1 MTPPTP
7 RRITQRDIA
16 REAGVDVSTVCLSLN
31 GHPRIPAATRD
42 RITALAQ
49 QMGYRPDPALSSIA
63 LTRWQGRRNVKGLVI
78 GFLGDPKSDTEIEA
92 RIQEDGARE
101 QAEALGYGLERF
113 SLAAYPSMPKLARVL
128 RARGICGLIV
138 AQTRKQ
144 LDESELRQ
152 LPVPFVRCGYLH
164 PVEGDVVR
172 PDLRGAVEGA
182 VHHLRPR
189 HKRITFFLQLDRELH
204 SDRVI
209 LGAALCCAAESKKIT
224 VLQCPDPP
232 ATRDLN
238 ALARAKPK
246 AVILIN
252 ERHAAALR
260 RHAVLPPKTPFYT
273 LHTLPPFDGKH
284 GMNLRMNDVGR
295 IAVNLLEFKMRQLP
309 WASPPFQQSLL
320 LAPEWIGS

>member
-1 MTPPTP
+1 MTRRMT

-31 GHPRIPAATRD
+31 GHPRIPAATRA
-42 RITALAQ
+42 RIVALAQ

-78 GFLGDPKSDTEIEA
+78 GFLGDAKSSTEIEA

-113 SLAAYPSMPKLARVL
+113 SLAAYPSMPKLTRVI
-128 RARGICGLIV
+128 RARGIRGLVV
-138 AQTRKQ
+138 AQTRNQ
-144 LDESELRQ
+144 LNETELRR
-152 LPVPFVRCGYLH
+152 LPLPFVRCGYLH

-172 PDLRGAVEGA
+172 PDLRGAVEGL
-182 VHHLRPR
+182 VRHLLPHH
-189 HKRITFFLQLDRELH
+189 KSITFFLQLDRELH

-209 LGAALCCAAESKKIT
+209 LGAALCCAAETKKIT
-224 VLQCPDPP
+224 VLQSPDPP
-232 ATRDLN
+232 AQRDLN
-238 ALARAKPK
+238 ALARAKPG
-246 AVILIN
+246 AVVLIN
-252 ERHAAALR
+252 ERHAEELR
-260 RHAVLPPKTPFYT
+260 TTAVVPNNTPFYT

-284 GMNLRMNDVGR
+284 GMNLRMHEVGR

-309 WASPPFQQSLL
+309 WASPPFQQSIL
-320 LAPEWIGS
+320 LAPEWLG